1 MAANFQL
8 VELALQLLQLLLQ
21 ILLLLHQLLPGM
33 PLSLEVSLVDIRLAN
48 RTEVNTHHPS
58 ASHQA
63 FYAMPKGTEPWP
75 RTL

>member
-21 ILLLLHQLLPGM
+21 KLLPLHQLLPGM

-48 RTEVNTHHPS
+48 RTEVFTHHP
-58 ASHQA
+58 
-63 FYAMPKGTEPWP
+63 
-75 RTL
+75 